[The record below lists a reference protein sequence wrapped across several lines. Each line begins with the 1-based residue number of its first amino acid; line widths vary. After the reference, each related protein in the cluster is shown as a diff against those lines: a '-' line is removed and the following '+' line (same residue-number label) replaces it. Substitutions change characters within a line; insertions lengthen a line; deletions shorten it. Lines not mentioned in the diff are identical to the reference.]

1 MDVGDVSVT
10 VGYAKQVLTDS
21 LQSFNFTQAVEE
33 AKAAKKDKRV
43 KEHQG
48 QLLIAAGQIGW
59 AGECEKALGDP
70 VGARTALASVRK
82 RWDALL
88 ARLSATARSTLS
100 ELERN
105 KVPPAPDVPLALA

>member
-1 MDVGDVSVT
+1 MSADTPYKGWSC
-10 VGYAKQVLTDS
+10 
-21 LQSFNFTQAVEE
+21 TQAVEE
-33 AKAAKKDKRV
+33 AKAAKKDKWL

-48 QLLIAAGQIGW
+48 QLLIAAGQISW

-88 ARLSATARSTLS
+88 ARLSATTRSTLS

-105 KVPPAPDVPLALA
+105 KVHPI